1 MRNILWEIGPISNLP
16 KLDFISVEIHSTQGR
31 TSTERYEVTRKKE
44 GKDKKWGG
52 GGGGGGAKTKGAY

>member
-1 MRNILWEIGPISNLP
+1 MRNRLWEIGPISNLP

-44 GKDKKWGG
+44 GKDKKCTEKLIRKNP
-52 GGGGGGAKTKGAY
+52 KTKGAY